1 MSTIKVGEDIPS
13 GFLMS
18 IISSFKDIENK
29 DDVYRGK
36 VYMAKF
42 CESLREHTMKIINF
56 KTQKMVLLT
65 NEQQE
70 SYKNAKIYYICQEV
84 LHIAYAM

>member
-1 MSTIKVGEDIPS
+1 MSAIKVGEDIPS
-13 GFLMS
+13 GFLTS

-29 DDVYRGK
+29 PDVYRGK

-56 KTQKMVLLT
+56 KKQKMMLLT

-70 SYKNAKIYYICQEV
+70 SYKNAKIYYICQEKFEDKY
-84 LHIAYAM
+84 L